1 MSLRVKP
8 RERDLFPF
16 FVGSS
21 LGADADRF
29 EEILG
34 SPVHHR
40 GNR

>member
-8 RERDLFPF
+8 RERDFFLL

-34 SPVHHR
+34 SPVHPVV
-40 GNR
+40 NR